1 MCRSVEIAPAALIR
15 ALGGALLAAL
25 IALAPGSAMAQIAR
39 DVCPVRA
46 AYSMEDHRQLA
57 AANAIRDAQPNA
69 PHEPT
74 EVEKR
79 LYFISAAEAAN
90 DDAAYRAHEAGV
102 EAVKAAALKKRPLA
116 KAWASF
122 AHVEV
127 DASGNVT
134 KAKGLLGPSPFRK
147 SKKAP
152 ENAVLASIVTSIG
165 QPGTGPLTQLTAVGG
180 AQSDESRAEGE
191 WATSTQT
198 LPEGV
203 ECPHCL
209 LYVRFDKEN
218 EQVVEV
224 MNELVTVT
232 NDLYQRPVFD
242 RTLARALVRERY
254 GSTTSGDAP
263 MMALRDPYG
272 KGRLVWGVFVSIR
285 CATDIGIRSPL
296 TSYGMD
302 PRSYAIVG
310 IFSNMLA
317 VGDTLPRSH
326 HSDPRWQGVPGWQ
339 RQPTYLYGPNGPPV
353 WRRTAK

>member
-1 MCRSVEIAPAALIR
+1 MCRPVEMTYARIR
-15 ALGGALLAAL
+15 SLGSALLVVL
-25 IALAPGSAMAQIAR
+25 LALAPSSAMAQIAR
-39 DVCPVRA
+39 RGCPVRA
-46 AYSMEDHRQLA
+46 AYSAEDYQQLA

-69 PHEPT
+69 PREPT

-79 LYFISAAEAAN
+79 LYFISAAQAAN

-102 EAVKAAALKKRPLA
+102 GAVKAAALKKRPLA
-116 KAWASF
+116 KVWASF

-134 KAKGLLGPSPFRK
+134 RAKGLVGPSPFRK

-152 ENAVLASIVTSIG
+152 KNAVLASIVASIG
-165 QPGTGPLTQLTAVGG
+165 QPGTGPLTELTAVGG
-180 AQSDESRAEGE
+180 AQSHESRAEGE
-191 WATSTQT
+191 WATSTQN

-224 MNELVTVT
+224 MNDLVTVT
-232 NDLYQRPVFD
+232 NDLYQKPVFD
-242 RTLARALVRERY
+242 RTLARALVRELY
-254 GSTTSGDAP
+254 YATTSGAAP

-272 KGRLVWGVFVSIR
+272 KGRLVWGVYVPIS
-285 CATDIGIRSPL
+285 CATDIGIEHDFV
-296 TSYGMD
+296 SYGMD

-310 IFSNMLA
+310 IFSNVLA
-317 VGDTLPRSH
+317 VADTLPQSH
-326 HSDPRWQGVPGWQ
+326 HGDPRWQGLPGWQ

>member
-15 ALGGALLAAL
+15 ALGGALLAVL

-39 DVCPVRA
+39 ELCPA
-46 AYSMEDHRQLA
+46 IPMYSLEDRQQLA
-57 AANAIRDAQPNA
+57 AANAIRDARPNA
-69 PHEPT
+69 PREPT
-74 EVEKR
+74 EVGKR
-79 LYFISAAEAAN
+79 LFFISAAEAASAE
-90 DDAAYRAHEAGV
+90 AAYRAHEAGV

-116 KAWASF
+116 KVWSSF
-122 AHVEV
+122 AHVDV

-134 KAKGLLGPSPFRK
+134 KAKGLVGPSPFRK
-147 SKKAP
+147 RKKAP
-152 ENAVLASIVTSIG
+152 ENAVLASIVASIG
-165 QPGTGPLTQLTAVGG
+165 QPGTGPLTELTAMGG

-209 LYVRFDKEN
+209 LSVRFDKEN

-224 MNELVTVT
+224 VNDLVTVT
-232 NDLYQRPVFD
+232 NDLYQKPVFD
-242 RTLARALVRERY
+242 RTLARALVWERY
-254 GSTTSGDAP
+254 GYTTSGAAP

-272 KGRLVWGVFVSIR
+272 KGRLVWGVFVRII
-285 CATDIGIRSPL
+285 CATKTGMERL
-296 TSYGMD
+296 YVSYGMD

-310 IFSNMLA
+310 IFSQMFA
-317 VGDTLPRSH
+317 VADTLPQSH
-326 HSDPRWQGVPGWQ
+326 HGDPRWQGLPGWQ
-339 RQPTYLYGPNGPPV
+339 RQPSYPYGPSGPPV